1 MSAEEVPEEIDYQ
14 EDDRDDDDDD
24 VYDRDF
30 AQSMPAHIAMHQSY
44 GGQGAKIQKFNNP
57 GVLTQSINM
66 QKFVKHGAKQTDVLM
81 SMLASQK
88 PEKEERIASNQRKQS
103 HCNQ

>member
-30 AQSMPAHIAMHQSY
+30 AQSMPAHIAMH
-44 GGQGAKIQKFNNP
+44 
-57 GVLTQSINM
+57 
-66 QKFVKHGAKQTDVLM
+66 
-81 SMLASQK
+81 
-88 PEKEERIASNQRKQS
+88 
-103 HCNQ
+103 